1 MKIISNI
8 LMVLG
13 VIAIIVIL
21 AVVMGI
27 VLYSMA
33 PPLKNDLVPVPVS
46 AEALKSFDQKVD
58 TFIKQAEAAAEAK
71 EQKQLTLTITDEE
84 INSKIVEQLAQ
95 GELPVKQLMINF
107 NEDICKVY
115 AVLNNPGIKAK
126 IGLVTQ
132 LTIQNKDIKLVVADL
147 QVGRLP
153 LTKPM
158 VKQLGSIADIL
169 FKMEGL
175 TSDLPVDITSISIE
189 DELLTLKGVTR
200 LE

>member
-1 MKIISNI
+1 M
-8 LMVLG
+8 
-13 VIAIIVIL
+13 
-21 AVVMGI
+21 
-27 VLYSMA
+27 
-33 PPLKNDLVPVPVS
+33 
-46 AEALKSFDQKVD
+46 
-58 TFIKQAEAAAEAK
+58 
-71 EQKQLTLTITDEE
+71 TLTITDEE

-107 NEDICKVY
+107 NEDICRVY

-126 IGLVTQ
+126 VGLVTQ
-132 LTIQNKDIKLVVADL
+132 LTVQNKDIKLVVADL

>member
-13 VIAIIVIL
+13 AIAIIVIF
-21 AVVMGI
+21 AVIMGI

-46 AEALKSFDQKVD
+46 AEALSSFDQKID
-58 TFIKQAEAAAEAK
+58 TFMKQAETAAEAK
-71 EQKQLTLTITDEE
+71 EKQQLTLTVTDEE
-84 INSKIVEQLAQ
+84 INSKIVELLAK

-107 NEDICKVY
+107 NEDICKAY
-115 AVLNNPGIKAK
+115 TVLNNPGINAK
-126 IGLVTQ
+126 VGLTTQ
-132 LTIQNKDIKLVVADL
+132 LTVQNKDIKLVVTDL
-147 QVGRLP
+147 QLGRLP

-158 VKQLGSIADIL
+158 VQQLGNIADLL
-169 FKMEGL
+169 FKMEGF
-175 TSDLPVDITSISIE
+175 TADLPVDITSVSVE
-189 DELLTLKGVTR
+189 DELLVLKGVTR